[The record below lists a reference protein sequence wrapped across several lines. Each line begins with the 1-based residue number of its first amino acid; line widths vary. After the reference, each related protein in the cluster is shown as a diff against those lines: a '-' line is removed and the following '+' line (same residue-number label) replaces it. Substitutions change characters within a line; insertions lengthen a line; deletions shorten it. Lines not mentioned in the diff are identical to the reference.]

1 MIATRLLPRSALRRA
16 GVVMLALLLQACASL
31 PQSGNRPDDWPQIAR
46 QLQALQQW
54 RIQGRLGVQTAT
66 QGGSLELYWRQQ
78 GEKYTIR
85 LIAPLG
91 QGAVSLSG
99 DADEVV
105 ARLANGQQFRGQP
118 EALMQQ
124 HFDVAAP
131 VSSLPYW
138 LRGLPAPG
146 SQADNIRW
154 NAQQRIHRLTQN
166 GWQVE
171 MQDYRAVGDY
181 LLPHKFYLEPVA
193 SAQQADGG
201 DTSVK
206 LVIRQWY
213 TASADK
219 S

>member
-1 MIATRLLPRSALRRA
+1 MPGMMRHAA
-16 GVVMLALLLQACASL
+16 VCMLVFLINACASL
-31 PQSGNRPDDWPQIAR
+31 PQPGDQPDNWPQIAR
-46 QLQALQQW
+46 QLEALQQW

-66 QGGSLELYWRQQ
+66 RGGSLDLYWRQQ
-78 GEKYTIR
+78 GETYTIR

-91 QGAVSLSG
+91 QGAVSLNG

-105 ARLANGQQFRGQP
+105 ARLANGQQFRGKP

-124 HFDVAAP
+124 HFDVAVP

-146 SQADNIRW
+146 SQADSISW
-154 NAQQRIHRLTQN
+154 NAQQRIHRLAQN

-171 MQDYRAVGDY
+171 MQDYRPVGDY
-181 LLPHKFYLEPVA
+181 LLPHKFYLEPTA
-193 SAQQADGG
+193 SALQADGG

-206 LVIRQWY
+206 LVIRQWF
-213 TASADK
+213 TVSADET
-219 S
+219 